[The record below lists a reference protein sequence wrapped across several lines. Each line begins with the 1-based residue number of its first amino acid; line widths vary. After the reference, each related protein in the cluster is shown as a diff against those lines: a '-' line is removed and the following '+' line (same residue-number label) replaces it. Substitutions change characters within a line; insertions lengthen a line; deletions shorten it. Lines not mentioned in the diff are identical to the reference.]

1 MTDETPD
8 PTIPVP
14 AISRASLVSLGAAIV
29 VLFGAIEFTW
39 RMATG
44 LSDMRDAQTASFGK
58 IDGQIQLLKYQL
70 EQQAIQISDI
80 RSFIGQNAPRKQ

>member
-1 MTDETPD
+1 MSDHENGTG
-8 PTIPVP
+8 VQL
-14 AISRASLVSLGAAIV
+14 SKASLISVGSALV

-39 RMATG
+39 RMSGG

-80 RSFIGQNAPRKQ
+80 RSFIGQSAPGKK